1 MFLVVLCKTCVWLQV
16 IRLCVSYVS
25 EVCKGLI
32 NTYGPGFLPWHP
44 KIPINSS
51 SIPNWLMARYHQ
63 SSTFIPSGFRSSSSR
78 KVLFRNQTC
87 YFKQSLNVW
96 PSFALADAVTTI
108 GCTLHKLTFDKF
120 GYFVFQ
126 RPEGKQVHPLSEGSH
141 LAMFQSL
148 VAEFNDERRWN
159 TATELDT
166 HAQGKL
172 LEKRFRWC
180 YVNCEDH
187 ESERKRMIL
196 IFEMNGNSMASTEP

>member
-1 MFLVVLCKTCVWLQV
+1 MFLVVLCKICVWLQV
-16 IRLCVSYVS
+16 IRLCVTYVS
-25 EVCKGLI
+25 EVCKALI

-44 KIPINSS
+44 KIPITSS

-78 KVLFRNQTC
+78 KVLFRNHTC

-166 HAQGKL
+166 HAQGKQ